1 MKKKL
6 SLIIMLLM
14 SSVSVQYALTK
25 SDPFLEGDWR
35 EGERSL
41 YCSSRIEV
49 DLYRSLLTISSNTL
63 RSDVTIRI
71 SQNDETM
78 FEQTVPSSE
87 TERITIDLSNFG
99 TGSCF
104 LELTNQ
110 WGDYLY
116 GHLYLE

>member
-1 MKKKL
+1 MKKRL

-14 SSVSVQYALTK
+14 SSVSAQYALMK

-49 DLYRSLLTISSNTL
+49 DIWESLLTISSNTL

-78 FEQTVPSSE
+78 FEVFTYQARGPSEMIGIPSSCS
-87 TERITIDLSNFG
+87 T
-99 TGSCF
+99 
-104 LELTNQ
+104 
-110 WGDYLY
+110 YMK
-116 GHLYLE
+116 